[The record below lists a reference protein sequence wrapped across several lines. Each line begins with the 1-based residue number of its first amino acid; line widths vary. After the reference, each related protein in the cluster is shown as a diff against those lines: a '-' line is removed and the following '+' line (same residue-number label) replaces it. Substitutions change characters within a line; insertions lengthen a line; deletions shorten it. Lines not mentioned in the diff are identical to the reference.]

1 MVALLIGADESRS
14 DLDELAEP
22 KDSPREGTAKDGAL
36 EFLEGSTRL
45 VDVKGSDGLQA
56 ARTLKIVFGLRDVFY
71 KVLTQDIDVDA
82 ILKKGEDLGLDTNY

>member
-1 MVALLIGADESRS
+1 VVVAFLIGADESRS
-14 DLDELAEP
+14 NLNELAEP
-22 KDSPREGTAKDGAL
+22 KDSPREGTAKDGTL

-56 ARTLKIVFGLRDVFY
+56 ARTLKIVLGLRDMFN

-82 ILKKGEDLGLDTNY
+82 ILKKD

>member
-1 MVALLIGADESRS
+1 MVVAFLIGADESRS
-14 DLDELAEP
+14 NLNELAEP
-22 KDSPREGTAKDGAL
+22 KDSPREGTAKDGTL

-56 ARTLKIVFGLRDVFY
+56 ARTLKIVLGLRDMFN

-82 ILKKGEDLGLDTNY
+82 ILKKD

>member
-1 MVALLIGADESRS
+1 MVVAFLIGADESRS
-14 DLDELAEP
+14 NLNELAEP
-22 KDSPREGTAKDGAL
+22 KDSPREGTAKDGTL

-56 ARTLKIVFGLRDVFY
+56 ARTLKIVLGSRDMFN

-82 ILKKGEDLGLDTNY
+82 ILKKD